1 MKGKKYKLM
10 YFSDHGLSVE
20 PDRIFHDL
28 GGLLQEYQ
36 VPLFYL
42 APDEKKHILV
52 KKVISGLN
60 LIDLYS
66 TFINIKTNVTN
77 ENYTFYYA
85 DKLPDNSNPIIY
97 WKKYRRL
104 SDLVKNQPPITDIEV
119 NSASVNIKHQ

>member
-1 MKGKKYKLM
+1 MK
-10 YFSDHGLSVE
+10 
-20 PDRIFHDL
+20 
-28 GGLLQEYQ
+28 
-36 VPLFYL
+36 
-42 APDEKKHILV
+42 KKHILV